1 MSEFHLN
8 ESLSLCPSEV
18 EAELSPRES
27 HAGQFRLQLWQ
38 FLLLL
43 LSRPEDFGG
52 TIKWTDDSGEFK
64 VYDTEELARL
74 WGGRKGRNTMNYDKL
89 SRSLR
94 YYYDK
99 GILKKVT
106 GQRLVYRFDSDI
118 HRRHVHQLK
127 QGLSGVVA
135 LSSTRSSGNAATL
148 ADSPAA
154 QHTSGKYTEESCSV
168 RPHFC
173 VSMNGSSS
181 AHMLLGVI
189 VVTVFACFLFF
200 PTMGC
205 FNGMLVARFCSVL
218 YSGAQHVWAK

>member
-1 MSEFHLN
+1 MSEHLPLSYTD
-8 ESLSLCPSEV
+8 SLADGD
-18 EAELSPRES
+18 AELSPRES

-43 LSRPEDFGG
+43 LSRPEDFGT

-64 VYDTEELARL
+64 VFDTEELARL

-106 GQRLVYRFDSDI
+106 GQRLVYRFDADI
-118 HRRHVHQLK
+118 HRRHVQQLQ

-135 LSSTRSSGNAATL
+135 LASSSRSPGSAGQL

-154 QHTSGKYTEESCSV
+154 QHTSGKTCG
-168 RPHFC
+168 RI
-173 VSMNGSSS
+173 
-181 AHMLLGVI
+181 LLYLVCALI
-189 VVTVFACFLFF
+189 VCI
-200 PTMGC
+200 
-205 FNGMLVARFCSVL
+205 VL
-218 YSGAQHVWAK
+218 